1 MQPIE
6 RHPLV
11 EEVLGFWQEALGTE
25 RAAYRGHVY
34 RVLNYARALVG
45 SGKHDDAL
53 AVASA
58 FHDLGIWSDRTF
70 DYLLPSIQR
79 GETFRRVRTPSLSA
93 DLLARMIDQH
103 HRLRRVVEGPEP
115 EVVEAFRRADLVD
128 VSRGVLRPASRGSWS
143 GSWPDDSHT
152 PGSTGSWL
160 APGSGGPSAIRS
172 GPCQWSVS
180 ASCCSHNGVDQVKPS
195 RPSQSAPAEW
205 GSKRTAASSEIASLT
220 RQIAPTRKEDSVV
233 PLVLWP
239 T

>member
-1 MQPIE
+1 MGASGTGQPPAWMQPIE

-128 VSRGVLRPASRGSWS
+128 LSRGVLRAGLPRELISELAARFPYAGFH
-143 GSWPDDSHT
+143 GFLAR
-152 PGSTGSWL
+152 TGLRWAVRHPL
-160 APGSGGPSAIRS
+160 
-172 GPCQWSVS
+172 
-180 ASCCSHNGVDQVKPS
+180 
-195 RPSQSAPAEW
+195 RPLPMV
-205 GSKRTAASSEIASLT
+205 RL
-220 RQIAPTRKEDSVV
+220 R
-233 PLVLWP
+233 
-239 T
+239 